1 MNKQNK
7 QHGLLCVVA
16 KSRSYLIN
24 DWLCNCRSVR
34 AAYTVCDGLSRQFWR
49 QWPNV
54 GALGPC
60 AEGPRAS
67 SITGLLPEPQ
77 QINTCSHSDADP
89 QPVALAGAPSLALHA
104 HWVSLQRCRCFPHA
118 GLSGGLLPGPVQG
131 CMWPLCDLTP
141 LTLGS
146 DRSPMPTHTFSLVE
160 THRLLGL
167 TFCSQRPGN
176 LQSCFLTLLALAG
189 TLMCPHGGV
198 YLSPRAA
205 CHPINTHP

>member
-24 DWLCNCRSVR
+24 DWLCNCRSVH

-77 QINTCSHSDADP
+77 QINTCSPSDADP
-89 QPVALAGAPSLALHA
+89 QPVALAGASSLALHA
-104 HWVSLQRCRCFPHA
+104 HWVSLQRCQCFPHA
-118 GLSGGLLPGPVQG
+118 GLSGGQLPWPVQG

-141 LTLGS
+141 A
-146 DRSPMPTHTFSLVE
+146 DFW
-160 THRLLGL
+160 GL
-167 TFCSQRPGN
+167 T
-176 LQSCFLTLLALAG
+176 ALP
-189 TLMCPHGGV
+189 CPHTP
-198 YLSPRAA
+198 SPL
-205 CHPINTHP
+205 